1 MSNVQIP
8 NLGPAVS
15 LNGTEQFEGVQ
26 AGTSVRITAQQ
37 IATYTATAYPAPG
50 ITSVSAS
57 APISASTVSGAVS
70 LSLDLQGVTNAY
82 LATMAAGT
90 VKANVGVGSASPS
103 DVTPS
108 AILDTFGSTKGMML
122 YRDTSAWAALT
133 SGTSGQ
139 VLTANGTTAAPSW
152 QTLSVPSSSIA
163 PTGVTAGTYGTAS
176 IVPVFSVLASGQISS
191 VTNTAIAINTSA
203 ISGLAPSATI
213 DTTIADNITSGQ
225 LAAARYSPTLSD
237 AMDAAFSNTQG
248 SLVYRNSSGWSALPP
263 GTAGQLLQTQGTG
276 ADPVWFSAG
285 SGSVVQV
292 NTGTGLTGGPITS
305 TGTISIAN
313 TGVSASTYGS
323 SSMVPVF
330 AVNAQGQITSVTN
343 TTIDA
348 VTLTTGTISTSPSS
362 ANDIANKAYVDSI
375 SAGLNFHQA
384 VNYATTAALPAFTYN
399 NGTGG
404 VGATITAN
412 ANGALVIDG
421 HTFVAPTD
429 VGLRVLIKNETSTN
443 APYNGVYVVSQTGD
457 AGSQFI
463 LTRATDFD
471 TSGTGV
477 NEINAGDFFLV
488 ISGTLNAT
496 TSWVQQTS
504 LPIIVGTTSITFT
517 QFGGSGTA
525 YFAGTGLTLVGTTFD
540 ITNTGVTA
548 STYGSASTVPAITV
562 NAQGQITSATDTSI
576 AINANQITSGTV
588 TVAQGGTGAVTL
600 TGYVKGNGTSAM
612 TASATIPN
620 TDITGLGTMS
630 TQSASGVAIT
640 GGNIDGTIIGGTTK
654 ASGGFTTLDVT
665 GNASMSAIIAGTWNG
680 STVGIAYGG
689 TGVST
694 TPTNGQILIGN
705 GTGYTVSTITAGAG
719 INITNAS
726 GAITID
732 SSGVTG
738 LTAGTNIS
746 LSGSTGSVTVNTVNN
761 PTFSTSTTT
770 PIVYGGTSAS
780 SSLVL
785 QSTSGV
791 GTIDVIEMRV
801 GNNGATTALS
811 IANSGIVSLPT
822 TGAVTVP
829 VGTTGQQ
836 PTGATG
842 MLRFNTTT
850 GSFEGYNGTVWGSI
864 GGGAVNGIF
873 WENDQTVT
881 TNYTITAGK
890 NAGTFGPISINS
902 GVTVTVP
909 SGSVWTIV

>member
-1 MSNVQIP
+1 
-8 NLGPAVS
+8 
-15 LNGTEQFEGVQ
+15 
-26 AGTSVRITAQQ
+26 
-37 IATYTATAYPAPG
+37 
-50 ITSVSAS
+50 
-57 APISASTVSGAVS
+57 
-70 LSLDLQGVTNAY
+70 
-82 LATMAAGT
+82 
-90 VKANVGVGSASPS
+90 
-103 DVTPS
+103 
-108 AILDTFGSTKGMML
+108 
-122 YRDTSAWAALT
+122 
-133 SGTSGQ
+133 
-139 VLTANGTTAAPSW
+139 
-152 QTLSVPSSSIA
+152 
-163 PTGVTAGTYGTAS
+163 
-176 IVPVFSVLASGQISS
+176 
-191 VTNTAIAINTSA
+191 
-203 ISGLAPSATI
+203 
-213 DTTIADNITSGQ
+213 
-225 LAAARYSPTLSD
+225 
-237 AMDAAFSNTQG
+237 
-248 SLVYRNSSGWSALPP
+248 
-263 GTAGQLLQTQGTG
+263 
-276 ADPVWFSAG
+276 
-285 SGSVVQV
+285 
-292 NTGTGLTGGPITS
+292 
-305 TGTISIAN
+305 
-313 TGVSASTYGS
+313 
-323 SSMVPVF
+323 
-330 AVNAQGQITSVTN
+330 
-343 TTIDA
+343 
-348 VTLTTGTISTSPSS
+348 
-362 ANDIANKAYVDSI
+362 
-375 SAGLNFHQA
+375 
-384 VNYATTAALPAFTYN
+384 
-399 NGTGG
+399 
-404 VGATITAN
+404 
-412 ANGALVIDG
+412 
-421 HTFVAPTD
+421 
-429 VGLRVLIKNETSTN
+429 
-443 APYNGVYVVSQTGD
+443 
-457 AGSQFI
+457 
-463 LTRATDFD
+463 
-471 TSGTGV
+471 
-477 NEINAGDFFLV
+477 
-488 ISGTLNAT
+488 
-496 TSWVQQTS
+496 
-504 LPIIVGTTSITFT
+504 
-517 QFGGSGTA
+517 
-525 YFAGTGLTLVGTTFD
+525 
-540 ITNTGVTA
+540 
-548 STYGSASTVPAITV
+548 V

-665 GNASMSAIIAGTWNG
+665 GNASMSTIIAGTWNG

-850 GSFEGYNGTVWGSI
+850 GSFEGYDGSAWGSI
-864 GGGAVNGIF
+864 GGGAVNGVF

-881 TNYTITAGK
+881 TDYTITAGK

>member
-1 MSNVQIP
+1 
-8 NLGPAVS
+8 
-15 LNGTEQFEGVQ
+15 
-26 AGTSVRITAQQ
+26 
-37 IATYTATAYPAPG
+37 
-50 ITSVSAS
+50 
-57 APISASTVSGAVS
+57 
-70 LSLDLQGVTNAY
+70 
-82 LATMAAGT
+82 
-90 VKANVGVGSASPS
+90 
-103 DVTPS
+103 VTP
-108 AILDTFGSTKGMML
+108 
-122 YRDTSAWAALT
+122 
-133 SGTSGQ
+133 
-139 VLTANGTTAAPSW
+139 
-152 QTLSVPSSSIA
+152 
-163 PTGVTAGTYGTAS
+163 
-176 IVPVFSVLASGQISS
+176 
-191 VTNTAIAINTSA
+191 
-203 ISGLAPSATI
+203 
-213 DTTIADNITSGQ
+213 
-225 LAAARYSPTLSD
+225 
-237 AMDAAFSNTQG
+237 
-248 SLVYRNSSGWSALPP
+248 
-263 GTAGQLLQTQGTG
+263 
-276 ADPVWFSAG
+276 
-285 SGSVVQV
+285 
-292 NTGTGLTGGPITS
+292 
-305 TGTISIAN
+305 
-313 TGVSASTYGS
+313 
-323 SSMVPVF
+323 
-330 AVNAQGQITSVTN
+330 
-343 TTIDA
+343 
-348 VTLTTGTISTSPSS
+348 
-362 ANDIANKAYVDSI
+362 
-375 SAGLNFHQA
+375 
-384 VNYATTAALPAFTYN
+384 
-399 NGTGG
+399 
-404 VGATITAN
+404 
-412 ANGALVIDG
+412 
-421 HTFVAPTD
+421 
-429 VGLRVLIKNETSTN
+429 
-443 APYNGVYVVSQTGD
+443 
-457 AGSQFI
+457 
-463 LTRATDFD
+463 
-471 TSGTGV
+471 
-477 NEINAGDFFLV
+477 
-488 ISGTLNAT
+488 
-496 TSWVQQTS
+496 